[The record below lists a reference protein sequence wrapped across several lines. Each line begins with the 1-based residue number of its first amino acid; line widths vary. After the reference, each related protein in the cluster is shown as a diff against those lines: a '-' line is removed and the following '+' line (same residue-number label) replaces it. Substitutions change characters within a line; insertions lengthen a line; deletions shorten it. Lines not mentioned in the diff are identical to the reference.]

1 MSDWQCDQIAI
12 IPSPA
17 RFRSMKVYAAYPL
30 INAPE
35 PHIILVAGKN
45 LFAEFG
51 DVNGPLAEPLF
62 SGSKNAKKRVWFC
75 RQASENTPEG
85 NVSHKGALFHVLR
98 CKKHLPG

>member
-1 MSDWQCDQIAI
+1 
-12 IPSPA
+12 
-17 RFRSMKVYAAYPL
+17 MKVYAAYPL